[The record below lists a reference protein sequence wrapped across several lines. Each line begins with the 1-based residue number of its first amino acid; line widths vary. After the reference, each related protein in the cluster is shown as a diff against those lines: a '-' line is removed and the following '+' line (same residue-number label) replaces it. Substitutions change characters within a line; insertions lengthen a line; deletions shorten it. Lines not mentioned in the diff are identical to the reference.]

1 LKNHNALKS
10 LSCIKLLYTTNITIA
25 CVILVTKMTT
35 SRIKTRFY
43 SGFEPGW
50 FSLRLAIVLFLSWFP
65 LWPLF
70 GQEPDENLV
79 NWYYAHEFGTG
90 AYKVGD
96 TTVQIFRIP
105 ISYTLRPKSEG
116 IWGVKFI
123 LPFTFGYHNFKYE
136 LDDIVDKIFEEDF
149 ATVTITPGM
158 ELEIPFFYGSTLYP
172 YLYAGYGDETSGG
185 TNAFIYGS
193 GLRLLNDYHW
203 QSSKVVLGGAFTYS
217 GYNASDGQKR
227 ATTSMR
233 FGVNMITPLNL
244 KLLEK
249 TPTVGMHFILFFYF
263 NELDFESEQRKS
275 IQLSN
280 EYEVALTLG
289 SKNPM
294 SFLGMEF
301 DRFGL
306 AYRWSSE
313 LRAIRL
319 IASFPF

>member
-1 LKNHNALKS
+1 
-10 LSCIKLLYTTNITIA
+10 
-25 CVILVTKMTT
+25 MTAP
-35 SRIKTRFY
+35 RINTQFHASFVRD
-43 SGFEPGW
+43 W
-50 FSLRLAIVLFLSWFP
+50 FSLRLFLIYWL
-65 LWPLF
+65 LWVPASPLF
-70 GQEPDENLV
+70 AQEPDENLI

-96 TTVQIFRIP
+96 STVQIFRVP

-116 IWGVKFI
+116 TWGVKFV
-123 LPFTFGYHNFKYE
+123 LPLTFGYYNFKYE
-136 LDDIVDKIFEEDF
+136 LGDIVDKIFEEDF
-149 ATVTITPGM
+149 AAVTVTPGL
-158 ELEIPFFYGSTLYP
+158 ELEIPFFYGSTVYP

-185 TNAFIYGS
+185 TSAFIYGS
-193 GLRLLNDYHW
+193 GVRLLNDYRW
-203 QSSKVVLGGAFTYS
+203 QSSKIVLGGAFTYS
-217 GYNASDGQKR
+217 GYNSSDGQKR
-227 ATTSMR
+227 AITSMR

-249 TPTVGMHFILFFYF
+249 TPAVGMHFILFFYF
-263 NELDFESEQRKS
+263 DELDFESEQRQP

-289 SKNPM
+289 TKNPM

-306 AYRWSSE
+306 AYRWSDE